1 MVGFWLIR
9 GVTYIPLDKITEAL
23 AVPEKAS
30 YEELEV
36 KLKEEQRTELN
47 RVIVQLDAFKDNS

>member
-1 MVGFWLIR
+1 M
-9 GVTYIPLDKITEAL
+9 TYIPLDKVTEAL